1 MGLTP
6 YYQREISLPQ
16 KGTLLLFGPRMVGKA
31 TVLERE
37 HYAAKYNLLNPA
49 EEMSLRARP
58 EKLLD
63 EVSKLSPGERVFI
76 DEVQKIPE
84 LLDVAQIGIDKY
96 RLDFFL
102 SGSSARKLRRGR
114 ANLLGGRALDY
125 KLYSLTMKEMG
136 NDFDLE
142 RTLEMGSL
150 PKIVVESR
158 SNRAHAND
166 YLDSYVTTYIKEE
179 IQAEAIVR
187 NLGSFQ
193 RFLLIAAQSNA
204 QAIQFSNIARE
215 SSTPAS
221 TVKEYYQILE
231 DTLLGTFLWPHDRKE
246 RKKTRP
252 KFYFFDTGVVRALQN
267 KLSTKTTPGERG
279 ILFETWLINELMR
292 INEYLKKRLVF
303 SFWRE
308 RGHEVDVLISRGGE
322 VILGLEIKSGKGT
335 LSSETRKKFETKFPG
350 VPLYTATDT
359 ATTSDHQLSF
369 SDFVELFRE
378 L

>member
-16 KGTLLLFGPRMVGKA
+16 KGTLLLFGPRMVGKT

-125 KLYSLTMKEMG
+125 KLYPLTMKEMG

-158 SNRAHAND
+158 SNRTHAND

-193 RFLLIAAQSNA
+193 RFLPIAAQSNA

-292 INEYLKKRLVF
+292 INEYLKKRLAF